1 MQMLFERSGLLQM
14 IIQRN
19 RPLANDNLEGPAV
32 EKGDNIKEVAKAIG
46 KGIKIIWQ
54 NS

>member
-1 MQMLFERSGLLQM
+1 MQMILWR
-14 IIQRN
+14 IQ
-19 RPLANDNLEGPAV
+19 PLANDNLEGPAV

-46 KGIKIIWQ
+46 NGIKIIWQ

>member
-1 MQMLFERSGLLQM
+1 M
-14 IIQRN
+14 IVWRDWPPPIIVRTIQ
-19 RPLANDNLEGPAV
+19 PLANDHLEGPAV

-46 KGIKIIWQ
+46 KGIKMIWQ

>member
-1 MQMLFERSGLLQM
+1 MQM
-14 IIQRN
+14 IILRIW
-19 RPLANDNLEGPAV
+19 PLANDNPV

-46 KGIKIIWQ
+46 KGIKMIWQ

>member
-1 MQMLFERSGLLQM
+1 M
-14 IIQRN
+14 ILWRIQ
-19 RPLANDNLEGPAV
+19 PLANDHLEGPAV